1 MALPSSGQ
9 ISFSDVRTEMEQTSV
24 SSYAFSNWAIG
35 LGIYDGSPYYTPI
48 NVHSGNSGKY
58 DTNTPFNLNQWKG
71 YDRSL
76 NYASDG
82 TQRDLYFSIPSTVLC
97 YPSSMIVFDLGTTSE
112 TKSIYVSGSA
122 ADFSLSLNIALWH
135 GKPWDSSAGSP
146 GGAHLI
152 WIDSPNQ
159 FSRGVDTTV
168 NYSYTYGTSNGQY
181 LYAVIYGNC
190 P

>member
-9 ISFSDVRTEMEQTSV
+9 ISFSDVRTEMEQTSI

-35 LGIYDGSPYYTPI
+35 YGAYDGFYWTPI
-48 NVHSGNSGKY
+48 NVHSSNSGKY

-82 TQRDLYFSIPSTVLC
+82 TQRDLYFSISPTVLC
-97 YPSSMIVFDLGTTSE
+97 YPSSMIVFDLGTTSG

-122 ADFSLSLNIALWH
+122 ADFELSLNIALFH
-135 GKPWDSSAGSP
+135 GKPWGPTESGGSP
-146 GGAHLI
+146 YLV
-152 WIDSPNQ
+152 WLDSPSVYN
-159 FSRGVDTTV
+159 RGVDTTI
-168 NYSYTYGTSNGQY
+168 NYSYTYGTSYGQY
-181 LYAVIYGNC
+181 LYAVLYGNC

>member
-24 SSYAFSNWAIG
+24 SSYTFSDWARG
-35 LGIYDGSPYYTPI
+35 VGVYDAGPYFAPI
-48 NVHSGNSGKY
+48 NVHSSNSGKY
-58 DTNTPFNLNQWKG
+58 DTNTPLNLNQWRG

-82 TQRDLYFSIPSTVLC
+82 TQRDLFFSISPTVFC
-97 YPSSMIVFDLGTTSE
+97 YPSSMIVFDLGTTSG
-112 TKSIYVSGSA
+112 TKSIHVSGST
-122 ADFSLSLNIALWH
+122 ADFSLSLNIALYH
-135 GKPWDSSAGSP
+135 GKPWDSSGGGLGSP
-146 GGAHLI
+146 YI
-152 WIDSPNQ
+152 VWIDSPGQ
-159 FSRGVDTTV
+159 FARGVDTTI
-168 NYSYTYGTSNGQY
+168 NYSYTYGTSYGQY